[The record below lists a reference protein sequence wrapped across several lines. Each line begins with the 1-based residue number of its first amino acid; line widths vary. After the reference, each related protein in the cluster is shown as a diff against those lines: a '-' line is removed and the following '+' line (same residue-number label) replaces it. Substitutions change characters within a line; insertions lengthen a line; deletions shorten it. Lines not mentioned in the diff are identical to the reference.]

1 MRHVLA
7 GTAYDV
13 WVGLAMTGGIDGETL
28 FLGVPLRPLRL
39 AFVPITVAG
48 VLGRKLMS
56 AG

>member
-13 WVGLAMTGGIDGETL
+13 WMGFAMTGGIVGEAL

-39 AFVPITVAG
+39 AFVLITVAG
-48 VLGRKLMS
+48 VLGRKLTS

>member
-48 VLGRKLMS
+48 VLWRKLMS